1 MIKSV
6 IDVDGYWSVVLF
18 VDVDYDKYDITDE
31 VIEQIREN
39 NDSSII
45 QSVIYNEQNVG
56 KIINYFKE
64 INIEVIDELLIS
76 RPELFTVDIS
86 KIKSEINKYNVEI
99 LVNLINED
107 INSINFI

>member
-1 MIKSV
+1 MNF
-6 IDVDGYWSVVLF
+6 LRE
-18 VDVDYDKYDITDE
+18 YDITDE

-39 NDSSII
+39 NDTSII
-45 QSVIYNEQNVG
+45 QALIYNEQNVG
-56 KIINYFKE
+56 QIINYFKE

-76 RPELFTVDIS
+76 RPELFTVDVS

>member
-1 MIKSV
+1 MNF
-6 IDVDGYWSVVLF
+6 LRE
-18 VDVDYDKYDITDE
+18 YDITDE
-31 VIEQIREN
+31 VIEQIRTN

-45 QSVIYNEQNVG
+45 QSLIYNEQNVG

-76 RPELFTVDIS
+76 RPELFTIDLS

>member
-1 MIKSV
+1 MNF
-6 IDVDGYWSVVLF
+6 LRE
-18 VDVDYDKYDITDE
+18 YDITDE
-31 VIEQIREN
+31 VI
-39 NDSSII
+39 
-45 QSVIYNEQNVG
+45 EQNVG

-86 KIKSEINKYNVEI
+86 KIKSEINKYNVEV

>member
-1 MIKSV
+1 MNF
-6 IDVDGYWSVVLF
+6 LRE
-18 VDVDYDKYDITDE
+18 YDITDE

-45 QSVIYNEQNVG
+45 QSVIYNEHNVG

-76 RPELFTVDIS
+76 RLELFTVDLS
-86 KIKSEINKYNVEI
+86 KIKSEINKYNVDI

>member
-1 MIKSV
+1 MNF
-6 IDVDGYWSVVLF
+6 LRE
-18 VDVDYDKYDITDE
+18 YDITDE
-31 VIEQIREN
+31 VINQIREN

>member
-1 MIKSV
+1 MNF
-6 IDVDGYWSVVLF
+6 LRE
-18 VDVDYDKYDITDE
+18 YDITDE

-76 RPELFTVDIS
+76 RLELFTVDLS

>member
-1 MIKSV
+1 MNF
-6 IDVDGYWSVVLF
+6 LRE
-18 VDVDYDKYDITDE
+18 YDITDE

-76 RPELFTVDIS
+76 RPELFTVDLS

>member
-1 MIKSV
+1 MNF
-6 IDVDGYWSVVLF
+6 LRE
-18 VDVDYDKYDITDE
+18 YDITDE

-45 QSVIYNEQNVG
+45 QSVIYNEHNVG

-64 INIEVIDELLIS
+64 INIEVIEELLIS
-76 RPELFTVDIS
+76 RLELFTVDLS

>member
-1 MIKSV
+1 MNF
-6 IDVDGYWSVVLF
+6 LRE
-18 VDVDYDKYDITDE
+18 YDITDE

>member
-1 MIKSV
+1 MNF
-6 IDVDGYWSVVLF
+6 LRE
-18 VDVDYDKYDITDE
+18 YDITDE

-76 RPELFTVDIS
+76 RLELFTIDVS

-107 INSINFI
+107 INSINFL

>member
-1 MIKSV
+1 MNF
-6 IDVDGYWSVVLF
+6 LRE
-18 VDVDYDKYDITDE
+18 YDITDE
-31 VIEQIREN
+31 VIEQIRIN

-45 QSVIYNEQNVG
+45 QSLIYNEQNVG

-76 RPELFTVDIS
+76 RPELFTIDLS